1 MSGQNGELYQSV
13 QYFDLYIYTG
23 NQNIMQIMFSVSTL
37 PKLLADLWPT
47 QLGRD
52 KKITVVLN
60 VVIDVSIF
68 ETIFI

>member
-1 MSGQNGELYQSV
+1 MV
-13 QYFDLYIYTG
+13 KV
-23 NQNIMQIMFSVSTL
+23 NISHTL

-60 VVIDVSIF
+60 VVVDVSIF
-68 ETIFI
+68 VTIFI